1 MKAHLEEAVLGVV
14 AFAAPGTGQVAAP
27 GGSLTIVILG
37 DGEGCSAAAGDQE
50 HAEVFLCVWR
60 LCGLGP
66 GFHDAV
72 IQAMS

>member
-14 AFAAPGTGQVAAP
+14 GFAAPGTGQVAAP
-27 GGSLTIVILG
+27 GGSLPIVILG
-37 DGEGCSAAAGDQE
+37 HGEGCSAAAGDQE
-50 HAEVFLCVWR
+50 HAEVFLGLWR